1 MADVDWWFIQNNIGP
16 TMVFAEA
23 IISEVRGYDIRLYM
37 VPAINSKKT
46 FSLHC
51 YTKMSTAV
59 SYLILLSM
67 LDQHISPQI
76 DCPVN

>member
-37 VPAINSKKT
+37 VPAISSKKT

-51 YTKMSTAV
+51 YTM

-76 DCPVN
+76 NYPVN